1 MDRLQTCIS
10 SSTVFHKFCDHIAAP
25 GLRAGRRSAGTP
37 TATSMAVLMIGC
49 LFVTYSAE
57 AGDPDPAGRLK
68 QAIALYDSQD
78 YAEAKALLSE
88 LDPTALSDSAGEQFE
103 KYRNLTDVAMA
114 GASEARDKYNQAR
127 GAVRNRQLAD
137 AKELL
142 AEVIDNPYVPTDLKI
157 SARARLARVALLER
171 RQSRN
176 PAPSPQNTPVR
187 SPSLFTVHTDP
198 LDRAREFVRLGSD
211 AVRRRD
217 YFKAQEH
224 FNEAVMLVPDAPLEE
239 IVVLVP
245 AWMNVSHM
253 PVTQVEEVHL
263 VAPRRRVT
271 MNMQF
276 GVGRLLGVQSFQ
288 FAGGLRS
295 GVGAPGFVQ
304 LPNISRT
311 QIKTTATASASSI
324 GGGRTFTFVQDYLVL
339 FKPRLDPPKPITP

>member
-1 MDRLQTCIS
+1 MDQLHTFTR
-10 SSTVFHKFCDHIAAP
+10 P
-25 GLRAGRRSAGTP
+25 R
-37 TATSMAVLMIGC
+37 MAVLMIGC
-49 LFVTYSAE
+49 LLATYGAE

-78 YAEAKALLSE
+78 YAEAKDLLSE
-88 LDPTALSDSAGEQFE
+88 LDPTALSGSAREQFE
-103 KYRNLTDVAMA
+103 KYRNLTDAAMA
-114 GASEARDKYNQAR
+114 GVSQARDKYNQAR
-127 GAVRNRQLAD
+127 GAVRNRQLAQ

-142 AEVIDNPYVPTDLKI
+142 AEVIDNAHAPTDLKI

-171 RQSRN
+171 RQSRQQSRN
-176 PAPSPQNTPVR
+176 PAPSPQNTSAR
-187 SPSLFTVHTDP
+187 SPSLFTVHADP

-217 YFKAQEH
+217 YFKAQQH

-239 IVVLVP
+239 IVVRVP
-245 AWMNVSHM
+245 PGMNVNHM

-276 GVGRLLGVQSFQ
+276 GVGRLIGVQSFQ
-288 FAGGLRS
+288 FAGGPQS

-311 QIKTTATASASSI
+311 QIKTTATAPAPSI

-339 FKPRLDPPKPITP
+339 FKPLLDPPRPPTP

>member
-1 MDRLQTCIS
+1 MDRL
-10 SSTVFHKFCDHIAAP
+10 HKLTRP
-25 GLRAGRRSAGTP
+25 R
-37 TATSMAVLMIGC
+37 MAVLMIGC
-49 LFVTYSAE
+49 LLATHGAE

-68 QAIALYDSQD
+68 QAIALYVAQD

-88 LDPTALSDSAGEQFE
+88 LDPTALSDSAREQFE
-103 KYRNLTDVAMA
+103 KYRNLTDAAMS
-114 GASEARDKYNQAR
+114 GVSEARDKYNRAR
-127 GAVRNRQLAD
+127 GAVRNHQLAQ

-142 AEVIDNPYVPTDLKI
+142 AAVIDNAHAPTDLKI

-176 PAPSPQNTPVR
+176 PAPSLQSSPAQ

-198 LDRAREFVRLGSD
+198 LDRAREFVRLGTD

-224 FNEAVMLVPDAPLEE
+224 FNAAVMLVPDAPLEE

-245 AWMNVSHM
+245 AGMNVSHM
-253 PVTQVEEVHL
+253 PVSQIEEVHL
-263 VAPRRRVT
+263 VAPQRRVT

-276 GVGRLLGVQSFQ
+276 GVGRLIGVQSFQ
-288 FAGGLRS
+288 FAGGPQS

-311 QIKTTATASASSI
+311 QIKTTATAPAPSI
-324 GGGRTFTFVQDYLVL
+324 GGGRTLTFVHDYLVL
-339 FKPRLDPPKPITP
+339 FMPRLDPPKPSTP